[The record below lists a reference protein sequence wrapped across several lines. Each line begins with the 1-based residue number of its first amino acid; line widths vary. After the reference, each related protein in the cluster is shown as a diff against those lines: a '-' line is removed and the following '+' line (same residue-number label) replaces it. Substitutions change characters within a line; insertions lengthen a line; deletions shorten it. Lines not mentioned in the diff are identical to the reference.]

1 MKKQTDATAKVPI
14 RILFAGR
21 VTDVP
26 VMLLYNMDPSIMEH
40 MRIAKMRPNGRS
52 VWESASVYTECR
64 KRPYHLPSLLACV
77 TI

>member
-1 MKKQTDATAKVPI
+1 
-14 RILFAGR
+14 
-21 VTDVP
+21 
-26 VMLLYNMDPSIMEH
+26 MDPSIMEH